1 MYDVARHAA
10 IVTRI
15 RFEFDEYALPVDY
28 GRLGG
33 TGLELSSIGLGCG
46 NFGGIGSAPEL
57 FGRGENEAEA
67 FAIMDRAQAAGI
79 NFFDTAAS
87 YGGGRSESWIGNW
100 RSEREAPVLLSTKVY
115 WSVTGDPA
123 DRGLSGERILREV
136 EGSLA
141 RLQADRVDMYLT
153 HEPDP
158 ETPIEE
164 TLQALDELV
173 ETGKVAAIGV
183 SNVDG
188 AQLEEALATSDRHGL
203 AHFGWVQNEYSLL
216 RREPERDVLP
226 LCAQEGL
233 GFTPFSPLCGGW
245 LTGKYSRSQAFPDDS
260 RMALRGEPYSDLV
273 NERTFRGLE
282 RFRAAAAERGV
293 ESAELAI
300 AWVLNHPQV
309 TSVIVGP
316 RRPEQLEA
324 ALKAAQIRLSEQ
336 DRDELAELFA

>member
-1 MYDVARHAA
+1 VYDVARHAA

-15 RFEFDEYALPVDY
+15 RFEFDEYALPVEY

-57 FGRGENEAEA
+57 FGRGESEAEA
-67 FAIMDRAQAAGI
+67 FAIMDRAEAAGI

-100 RSEREAPVLLSTKVY
+100 RNEREAPVLLSTKVY

-123 DRGLSGERILREV
+123 DRGLSRERILRELD
-136 EGSLA
+136 GSLA

-153 HEPDP
+153 HEPDS

-164 TLQALDELV
+164 TLRALDELV
-173 ETGKVAAIGV
+173 GAGKVGAIGV

-188 AQLEEALATSDRHGL
+188 EQLQEALATSDRHGL
-203 AHFGWVQNEYSLL
+203 ARFGWVQNEYSLL
-216 RREPERDVLP
+216 RREPEREVLP
-226 LCAQEGL
+226 LCAREGL

-245 LTGKYSRSQAFPDDS
+245 LTGKYQRSQAFPDGS

-273 NERTFRGLE
+273 NERTFQGLE
-282 RFRAAAAERGV
+282 RFQTAAAERGV
-293 ESAELAI
+293 EPAELAI
-300 AWVLNHPQV
+300 AWVSTHPQV

-316 RRPEQLEA
+316 RRPAQLDA
-324 ALKAAQIRLSEQ
+324 ALNAAEIRLSEQ
-336 DRDELAELFA
+336 ERDELAELFA

>member
-1 MYDVARHAA
+1 MPCHAA

-15 RFEFDEYALPVDY
+15 RLDFDEYALPVEY
-28 GRLGG
+28 QRLGG

-46 NFGGIGSAPEL
+46 NFGGIGSAREL
-57 FGRGENEAEA
+57 FGRGEDETGA
-67 FAIMDRAQAAGI
+67 FAIMDRALAAGI

-87 YGGGRSESWIGNW
+87 YGGGSSESWIGSW
-100 RSEREAPVLLSTKVY
+100 RTEHQAPILLSTKVF
-115 WSVTGDPA
+115 WSVAGDPA
-123 DRGLSGERILREV
+123 DRGLSRDRILREIK
-136 EGSLA
+136 GSLS
-141 RLQADRVDMYLT
+141 RLQAEHVDMYLT

-164 TLQALDELV
+164 TLRALDELV
-173 ETGKVAAIGV
+173 GAGKVGAIGV

-188 AQLEEALATSDRHGL
+188 TQLEEALAVSDRHGL
-203 AHFGWVQNEYSLL
+203 PRPGWVQNEYSLL
-216 RREPERDVLP
+216 RREPEQDVLP

-245 LTGKYSRSQAFPDDS
+245 LTGKYERSRSFPDDS

-282 RFRAAAAERGV
+282 RFQTAAAGRGV
-293 ESAELAI
+293 EPAELAI
-300 AWVLNHPQV
+300 AWVLSHPQV

-316 RRPEQLEA
+316 RRPEQLDA
-324 ALKAAQIRLSEQ
+324 ALRAVEIRLSEQ
-336 DRDELAELFA
+336 ERDELAELFA